1 MSRTKADAAN
11 PETDNSRRQF
21 IKTLGAAGGAVAVAT
36 VAGEAAADVVEQL
49 DEQAN
54 AKTGKSQGYEKTDH
68 VRAYYDSARI

>member
-36 VAGEAAADVVEQL
+36 VAGEAAADVVEQP
-49 DEQAN
+49 DDQP
-54 AKTGKSQGYEKTDH
+54 KKSQGYEKTDH